1 MPRPVHFEI
10 HAGDPE
16 RAVTFY
22 STVFGWS
29 FERWG
34 EQPYWVI
41 TTGQGTGIDGG
52 LLPRQ
57 GPEPEEGAAVN
68 AYPTT
73 MEVPDIDAAMHH
85 VEQAGGRI
93 VADKNAVPGVGW
105 LAYGKDTE
113 GNIFGLMQPDDSA
126 A

>member
-10 HAGDPE
+10 HATDPE

-34 EQPYWVI
+34 VHPYWLI
-41 TTGQGTGIDGG
+41 STGDGPGIDGG

-57 GPEPEEGAAVN
+57 GPEPTEDAAVN
-68 AYPTT
+68 AYPNT
-73 MEVPDIDAAMHH
+73 MSVADLDSIMNT
-85 VEQAGGRI
+85 VEQVGGKVI
-93 VADKNAVPGVGW
+93 VPKNAVPGVGW
-105 LAYGKDTE
+105 RAYCKDTE
-113 GNIFGLMQPDDSA
+113 GNIFGILENDASA
-126 A
+126 E

>member
-34 EQPYWVI
+34 TNPYWVI
-41 TTGQGTGIDGG
+41 STGDGLGIDGG
-52 LLPRQ
+52 LLPRR
-57 GPEPEEGAAVN
+57 GPEPGEGAPVN
-68 AYPTT
+68 AFAATI
-73 MEVPDIDAAMHH
+73 DIPELDTAVKA
-85 VEQAGGRI
+85 VELAGGS
-93 VADKNAVPGVGW
+93 VTVPKNAVPGVGW
-105 LAYGKDTE
+105 LAYCRDTE
-113 GNIFGLMQPDDSA
+113 GNIFGLMENDRTA
-126 A
+126 E